1 MENEINATKTKGIY
15 ESPNFN
21 VTNILLQQNIL
32 NGSGS
37 GTTEDLPDF
46 APEIW

>member
-1 MENEINATKTKGIY
+1 MKKEKNATKTKGIY

-32 NGSGS
+32 NGSG
-37 GTTEDLPDF
+37 TTEDLPDF